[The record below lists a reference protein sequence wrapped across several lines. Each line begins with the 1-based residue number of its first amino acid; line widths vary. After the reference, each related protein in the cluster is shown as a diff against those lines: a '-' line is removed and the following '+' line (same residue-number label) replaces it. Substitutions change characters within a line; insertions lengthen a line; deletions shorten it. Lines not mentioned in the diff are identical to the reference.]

1 MTGKILRQIFGLLAH
16 LPRLTVNGT
25 SSLRQP
31 KGRGGRAIPL
41 YEGMIRVARGRP
53 LAILILALATAV
65 CISGQAQAQGQSLG
79 ISPAYIEAKVK
90 RGATYNKAFTI
101 SNDTPT
107 RLRFRLSVVD
117 YWYNE
122 NGEHIDGRPGTL
134 PRSASLW
141 VQFTPTEIV
150 IEPNSSA
157 TAKAIISVPQNASGG
172 YYTRPVFEAEAAD
185 KSEASRKE
193 STASASVAIQFRG
206 LMMLVTE
213 TGAEYN
219 VEVMSGKINPP
230 TQSSALEIYLN
241 VRNRSTAH
249 AQLRGVFAI
258 LSPTGVLVGRGRI
271 DPKNYLPGEQ
281 DVYKA
286 EWAGEL
292 APGHYTAVV
301 TLSYDRVGNDSAA
314 LVYELPF
321 DVK

>member
-1 MTGKILRQIFGLLAH
+1 MRGKVLLQSFRSLAH
-16 LPRLTVNGT
+16 SPWWMMNKPSGLKR
-25 SSLRQP
+25 P
-31 KGRGGRAIPL
+31 KYRGGRAIPL
-41 YEGMIRVARGRP
+41 GEGMIRVTQYRP
-53 LAILILALATAV
+53 PTILILLFGAV
-65 CISGQAQAQGQSLG
+65 ICASGQARAQGQSLG

-90 RGATYNKAFTI
+90 RGATYNKVFTI

-107 RLRFRLSVVD
+107 RLRFRFSVVD

-134 PRSASLW
+134 PRSASPW

-157 TAKAIISVPQNASGG
+157 AAKAIISVPQTASGG

-185 KSEASRKE
+185 RTEASHKG

-219 VEVMSGKINPP
+219 VEVTGGKISPP
-230 TQSSALEIYLN
+230 TQSSALQIDLN

-258 LSPTGVLVGRGRI
+258 LNPTGALVGRGRI

-301 TLSYDRVGNDSAA
+301 TLSYDRAGADPAS
-314 LVYELPF
+314 LVYEIPF